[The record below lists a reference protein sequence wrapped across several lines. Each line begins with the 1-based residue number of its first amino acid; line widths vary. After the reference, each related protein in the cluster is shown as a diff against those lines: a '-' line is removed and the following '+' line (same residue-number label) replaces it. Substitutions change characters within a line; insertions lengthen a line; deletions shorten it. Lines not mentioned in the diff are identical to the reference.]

1 MCGIPTMWRR
11 RQPQLLVSATH
22 NYDPA
27 RAADSPLMDKSLNT
41 EREGG
46 SKMVGGGGQ
55 VKFYPYKRGGWKS
68 FSHVERVGTASFEV
82 VLTQDP

>member
-27 RAADSPLMDKSLNT
+27 RAADSPLKDRSLNT
-41 EREGG
+41 ERGG
-46 SKMVGGGGQ
+46 GGGGNKIVGRGGQ
-55 VKFYPYKRGGWKS
+55 VKFYPYKRGGWKK
-68 FSHVERVGTASFEV
+68 F
-82 VLTQDP
+82 